1 MRPGPTAIPL
11 LAAAVLVAGAAA
23 APARAR
29 AGAGPEPPRGLRV
42 PTLAVDDTSATLVW
56 ERPADGSSTVDYH
69 VYRDGR
75 LAGDT
80 ATASSAAAP
89 HLDRFEADPANAAQV
104 RIVRH
109 AFTATHLR
117 PATRYRFT
125 VRAVDAAGHESRD
138 SAPRTVTTTH
148 RPAVFDVTDYG
159 AVGDGSTLDTRAIQ
173 AAIDACT
180 PGGKVVIP
188 AGVFRSGAL
197 WLKSDMTFQVAAGG
211 TLLGSDDAA
220 DYPYDFLLYDY
231 STDPRFHSLLNAQT
245 WDDGSLHDVRVVGP
259 GTIDGDGWKRAG
271 VDAEGFPISAPSSA
285 GTVNDNGVLARAQ
298 VARAAALG
306 SANPYGTRSNLITLR
321 GVTRA
326 YLGGFDAVNPSFH
339 DIAALRTRDLTVDGV
354 GMKTYNINNGDGLD
368 FGNSTGLT
376 VVNSV
381 FDTGDDSLN
390 FAAGLGAASPAD
402 GPSGDAWIAG
412 NYFRHGHG
420 AVVAGSHTGGWIRN
434 IVAEDNVVDRS
445 DVGLRMKTN
454 PANGGGVRNVLF
466 QYNALR
472 SVGQQAFIFTSAYS
486 DPSAAIVV
494 EPAATKALFEDVT
507 VRHVTVDGTGKESIG
522 VLGVPDRY
530 HRRLRFDDVHFL
542 DAHPASIAYL
552 RDSTFH
558 DVVFDRTPEPWA
570 VTSSTGL
577 RFTGRTTATA
587 VTADA
592 ARGPAWPRGAS
603 LTATAVTGTAATLA
617 WPAATDPTA
626 VASYVITRD
635 GGVPV
640 ATVPGTALTASVT
653 GLSPALAYRFAV
665 RAVDATGNAAG
676 GPAVDV
682 TTTGVP
688 DVTAPTVPAG
698 AGAFTAVPGGTGTT
712 WAALRWL
719 PATDTYGVA
728 GYRISVDGRPVGTAA
743 GDATAFV
750 ATRLAAGTTHTVT
763 LRALDASGNAAAYPV
778 AVTVTTL
785 PPYDTGAPRWPR
797 GARLVATGV
806 TSGSVTLRWTP
817 AVDDQ
822 RVVGYR
828 VYRDG
833 RPVPAGAVFSPV
845 DGAATTAGDAYTVTG
860 LAPGSTYV
868 FTVQAGDT
876 VDRWSGSG
884 PSVRVTTTGGA

>member
-1 MRPGPTAIPL
+1 MRRPAPIAIPL
-11 LAAAVLVAGAAA
+11 LAAAVLVAGLATPAHAATS
-23 APARAR
+23 PA
-29 AGAGPEPPRGLRV
+29 PPRGPRV

-56 ERPADGSSTVDYH
+56 ERPAEGSGTVDYH

-75 LAGDT
+75 LAGDA
-80 ATASSAAAP
+80 ATAPSSAAP
-89 HLDRFEADPANAAQV
+89 YLDRFEADPANAAQV

-138 SAPRTVTTTH
+138 SAPVTVTTT
-148 RPAVFDVTDYG
+148 RTPEVFDVTDYG
-159 AVGDGSTLDTRAIQ
+159 AVGDGVTLDTRAIQ
-173 AAIDACT
+173 AAIDACA
-180 PGGKVVIP
+180 PGGKVVVP

-197 WLKSDMTFQVAAGG
+197 WLKGDMTFQVAAGG

-220 DYPYDFLLYDY
+220 DYPYQFLLYDY

-245 WDDGSLHDVRVVGP
+245 WDDGSIHDLRITGP
-259 GTIDGDGWKRAG
+259 GRIDGNGWKQAG

-285 GTVNDNGVLARAQ
+285 STVNENGILAKAQ
-298 VARAAALG
+298 VARATALG

-339 DIAALRTRDLTVDGV
+339 DIAALRSRDLTLDGV

-402 GPSGDAWIAG
+402 GPSGDAWIAD

-420 AVVAGSHTGGWIRN
+420 AVVGGSHTGGWIRN
-434 IVAEDNVVDRS
+434 IVAEDNVIDRS

-454 PANGGGVRNVLF
+454 PTNGGGVRNVLF
-466 QYNALR
+466 QHNALR
-472 SVGQQAFIFTSAYS
+472 GIGQQAFIFTSAYS

-507 VRHVTVDGTGKESIG
+507 VRHVTVDGTGKESIS
-522 VLGVPDRY
+522 VLGVPDQY

-552 RDSTFH
+552 RDSSFH
-558 DVVFDRTPEPWA
+558 DVVFDRTPDPWA
-570 VTSSTGL
+570 VTGSTGL

-592 ARGPAWPRGAS
+592 ARGPAWPRRAS
-603 LTATAVTGTAATLA
+603 LTATAVTDTTVALA

-626 VASYVITRD
+626 IASYVVTRD

-640 ATVPGTALTASVT
+640 VTAPGTALGVT
-653 GLSPALAYRFAV
+653 VGGLSPALAYRFAV

-676 GPAVDV
+676 GPAVRV
-682 TTTGVP
+682 TTTGAR
-688 DVTAPTVPAG
+688 DVTAPAVPAG
-698 AGAFTAVPGGTGTT
+698 DGAFTAVPGGTGTT

-719 PATDTYGVA
+719 PATDAYGVA
-728 GYRISVDGRPVGTAA
+728 GYRVSVDGRVAGTAA
-743 GDATAFV
+743 GDATTFV
-750 ATRLAAGTTHTVT
+750 ATRLAAGTAHTVT
-763 LRALDASGNAAAYPV
+763 LSAVDASGNAAAYPV
-778 AVTVTTL
+778 ALTVTTL
-785 PPYDTGAPRWPR
+785 PPYDTGAPRWPA
-797 GARLVATGV
+797 GARLTATGV
-806 TSGSVTLRWTP
+806 TAGSVTLRWTP

-822 RVVGYR
+822 RVAGYR
-828 VYRDG
+828 VYQDG
-833 RPVPAGAVFSPV
+833 RPVPAGAVFTPV
-845 DGAATTAGDAYTVTG
+845 DGAATTAGTAYTVAG
-860 LAPGSTYV
+860 LAPHTTYV
-868 FTVQAGDT
+868 FTVQAGDG
-876 VDRWSGSG
+876 VNRWSGRG
-884 PSVRVTTTGGA
+884 PSLRITTGP